1 MENRKKDHTY
11 TQNSPLQQQEVTKK
25 DRKKDHTYS
34 KENQFVIIGQEEVV
48 QQTDGAAR
56 DEPITIDDTDVNL
69 FSTKPD
75 HSYSVMDKPKVAHRE
90 KQENKVPLPYPL
102 KGDHEYVR
110 GKPNNKEIIVSEKD
124 TFLPRL
130 VFPQEFFFGERCQ
143 VQKIEIEYRFYKV
156 EIHKTVEAFILR
168 PFS

>member
-34 KENQFVIIGQEEVV
+34 KENQFVIIGQEEVA

-56 DEPITIDDTDVNL
+56 DEPSTIDDTDANL
-69 FSTKPD
+69 FTAKPD
-75 HSYSVMDKPKVAHRE
+75 HSYSVMDKPKVTHRE

-110 GKPNNKEIIVSEKD
+110 GKPNTKEIIVSEKD
-124 TFLPRL
+124 IFTSLCFSTRISFLVKR
-130 VFPQEFFFGERCQ
+130 RCQ
-143 VQKIEIEYRFYKV
+143 VQKIEIEYRFY
-156 EIHKTVEAFILR
+156 
-168 PFS
+168 